1 MTFMKTKKQLE
12 QSIIKI
18 TTTIQQENPELS
30 KFIM

>member
-1 MTFMKTKKQLE
+1 MKTKKQLE